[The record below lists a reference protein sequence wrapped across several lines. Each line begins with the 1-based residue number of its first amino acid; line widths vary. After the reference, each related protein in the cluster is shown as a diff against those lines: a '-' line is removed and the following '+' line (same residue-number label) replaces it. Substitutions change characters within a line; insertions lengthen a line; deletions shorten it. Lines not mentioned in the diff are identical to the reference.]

1 MFSHRGIT
9 RIGFADCGP
18 IEIGD
23 LAKGKDYVMQ
33 VRARNKNGPGPYSA
47 KSSTMTTGEVTQ
59 LMRGQNMS
67 SIPGIGQATNIQ
79 GPTESHTASLDP
91 ATPPFARSDSY
102 QTMESQRDQAE
113 ARAKDLAEQRSL
125 AEQAMLRIDREREGL
140 SEKLLEARKRR
151 GGCEM
156 MGGRR
161 MRP

>member
-1 MFSHRGIT
+1 MICVIHCAVFSHRGSHG
-9 RIGFADCGP
+9 RFADCGP

-91 ATPPFARSDSY
+91 ATSPFARSDSY

-113 ARAKDLAEQRSL
+113 ARAKGSGRATQS
-125 AEQAMLRIDREREGL
+125 
-140 SEKLLEARKRR
+140 RR
-151 GGCEM
+151 AGYAAH
-156 MGGRR
+156 
-161 MRP
+161 